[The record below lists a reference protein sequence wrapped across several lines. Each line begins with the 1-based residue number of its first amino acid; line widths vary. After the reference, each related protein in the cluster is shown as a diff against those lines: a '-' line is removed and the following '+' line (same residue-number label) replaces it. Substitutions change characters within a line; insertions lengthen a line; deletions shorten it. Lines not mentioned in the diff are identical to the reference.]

1 MNRTTVNTF
10 VQNMKKAGIVTKA
23 SEWSIEGFGEKE
35 LAVKYVG
42 IKLDESWVEIF
53 SLKNN
58 LLLIF
63 YLDKNTARADV
74 LLANKPPFL
83 KIISVPITATTKWEI
98 VLGEFKRQLKKDKL
112 DAQHHV
118 AKIDNLYVK
127 IQKYLK

>member
-1 MNRTTVNTF
+1 MNRTVINTLI
-10 VQNMKKAGIVTKA
+10 QNMKKAGIVTKA

-42 IKLDESWVEIF
+42 VRLDESWAEIL

-58 LLLIF
+58 FLLVF
-63 YLDKNTARADV
+63 YLDKNSAKADL

-83 KIISVPITATTKWEI
+83 RIISVPITAMTKWEI
-98 VLGEFKRQLKKDKL
+98 VFGEFKRQLKKDKL

-118 AKIDNLYVK
+118 AKIDNLYLK
-127 IQKYLK
+127 IQKFLK